1 VTGRWRAAP
10 LLETEGISPWLSRSA
25 SFNQE
30 ADFLET
36 CRHNVDA
43 IGSSSYRRIAPAPTN
58 HAQSKQVN
66 QPKIMKPIRHI
77 LIPLMI
83 AGATLLTTSTA
94 SADDLASQSRIAL
107 RQLVSQNPA
116 AVRANRKA
124 LAILVFP
131 DVVKAGFIFGAQGGK
146 GILFEHGQPRGR
158 YRTVAASYGL
168 QAGVQKYGYALFLM
182 NQKAVDWVNN
192 TRGWEIGTGPS
203 VVIVDKGMAR
213 SFSTDTLHS
222 GIYAF
227 TFDQQGLM
235 AGLGLQGSKITRID

>member
-1 VTGRWRAAP
+1 
-10 LLETEGISPWLSRSA
+10 
-25 SFNQE
+25 
-30 ADFLET
+30 
-36 CRHNVDA
+36 
-43 IGSSSYRRIAPAPTN
+43 
-58 HAQSKQVN
+58 
-66 QPKIMKPIRHI
+66 MKPIRHI

-83 AGATLLTTSTA
+83 AAGTLLTTITA
-94 SADDLASQSRIAL
+94 SADDLANQSRAAL

-116 AVRANRKA
+116 AARANRKA
-124 LAILVFP
+124 LAVLVFP

-182 NQKAVDWVNN
+182 NQDAVNWVNN
-192 TRGWEIGTGPS
+192 TRGWEIGSGPS

-213 SFSTDTLHS
+213 SFTTDTLHS

-227 TFDQQGLM
+227 TFDQRGLM
-235 AGLGLQGSKITRID
+235 AGLGLQGSRIMKD